1 VDPVPAV
8 EQQIARDIVRHA
20 LVAAPV
26 LIVLLGLLR
35 SGEAAASGAL
45 GMALVIGN
53 FLLAAALQ
61 SWAAR
66 ISPATVVGTAMAG
79 YVLRL
84 GVLVGAVLALRTLD
98 WVDVSVLVLTV
109 AFAHLAL
116 LVWELRSVRL
126 SLAEPGLRTTRPSV
140 PSTKE

>member
-26 LIVLLGLLR
+26 LFVLLGLLR